1 MLRFAKALALVLAL
15 GAGVGVRAEVVISGG
30 PAGTTGASAA
40 SGNNDNDTVY
50 SEVSA
55 GPPPVFGTANQ
66 YAGFS
71 FLTTGSS
78 AANGQWAL
86 TNLKFNLKA
95 DTTGATTLNNYT
107 LRLFEITGA
116 SALSSQLYS
125 KNSGVVNQL
134 ISSSGTGN
142 EFSLN
147 LTGDFGTIG
156 GTGLQA
162 ATNYYMSFDFNF
174 TGNAEV
180 WVQGVD
186 PAGTPLYTTT
196 TWSPTGSYSTQS
208 SASTLNQGLNASVAY
223 AYALEAV
230 AVPEPGTLLLGG
242 IAAMGG
248 AGGWWA
254 RRRKK
259 AAAADAVAEGE
270 QAATV

>member
-15 GAGVGVRAEVVISGG
+15 GASVGVRAEVVISGG

-40 SGNNDNDTVY
+40 SGDNDPVY
-50 SEVSA
+50 SDTGSGFTTA
-55 GPPPVFGTANQ
+55 GQF
-66 YAGFS
+66 AGFS

-95 DTTGATTLNNYT
+95 GGTGATTLSNYT
-107 LRLFEITGA
+107 LRLFEITA
-116 SALSSQLYS
+116 PNTLSSQLYS
-125 KNSGVVNQL
+125 KNSGAVNQL

-174 TGNAEV
+174 TGNADV

-186 PAGTPLYTTT
+186 PSGTPVYTTT
-196 TWSPTGSYSTQS
+196 TWSPTGSYAIQS
-208 SASTLNQGLNASVAY
+208 SATSLNDASNSTAPY

-242 IAAMGG
+242 IAAVGG

>member
-15 GAGVGVRAEVVISGG
+15 GAGVRADVVISGG
-30 PAGTTGASAA
+30 AAGTTGAAA
-40 SGNNDNDTVY
+40 NAGVDND
-50 SEVSA
+50 
-55 GPPPVFGTANQ
+55 PVFSGGTTADQ
-66 YAGFS
+66 FAGFS

-95 DTTGATTLNNYT
+95 GTPGSTTLNNYT
-107 LRLFEITGA
+107 LRLFEITA
-116 SALSSQLYS
+116 PNTLSSQLYS
-125 KNSGVVNQL
+125 KSSGAVGTT
-134 ISSSGTGN
+134 ISSSGTGD

-147 LTGDFGTIG
+147 LLGSFGTVG
-156 GTGLQA
+156 GTGLEA
-162 ATNYYMSFDFNF
+162 GKNYYMSFAFDFS
-174 TGNAEV
+174 GDADV
-180 WVQGVD
+180 WIQGLDSTNQV
-186 PAGTPLYTTT
+186 YNTT
-196 TWSPTGSYSTQS
+196 TWNPTGSYSTQT
-208 SASTLNQGLNASVAY
+208 SASTLDQTLNASVAY
-223 AYALEAV
+223 AYSLEAV

-259 AAAADAVAEGE
+259 AAAVDAVAEGE

>member
-15 GAGVGVRAEVVISGG
+15 GAGARADVVISGG
-30 PAGTTGASAA
+30 AAGTTGANA
-40 SGNNDNDTVY
+40 SGDNNNDTVY
-50 SEVSA
+50 SDTGSGFTTA
-55 GPPPVFGTANQ
+55 GQF
-66 YAGFS
+66 AGFS

-95 DTTGATTLNNYT
+95 GGTGVTTLNNYT
-107 LRLFEITGA
+107 LRLFEITA
-116 SALSSQLYS
+116 PNTLSSQLYS
-125 KNSGVVNQL
+125 KSSGAL
-134 ISSSGTGN
+134 GTTISSSVTGD

-147 LTGDFGTIG
+147 LLGSFGTVG
-156 GTGLQA
+156 GTGLEA
-162 ATNYYMSFDFNF
+162 GKNYYMSFAFDFS
-174 TGNAEV
+174 GNADV
-180 WVQGVD
+180 WIQGVD

-208 SASTLNQGLNASVAY
+208 SASTLDQSLISAAPY

>member
-15 GAGVGVRAEVVISGG
+15 GAGAQAEVVISGG
-30 PAGTTGASAA
+30 AAGTTGANA
-40 SGNNDNDTVY
+40 SGDNDVNPVY
-50 SEVSA
+50 LIGSTA
-55 GPPPVFGTANQ
+55 GNF
-66 YAGFS
+66 AGFS

-95 DTTGATTLNNYT
+95 DPIGATTLNNYT
-107 LRLFEITGA
+107 LRLFEITA
-116 SALSSQLYS
+116 PNTLSSQLYS
-125 KNSGVVNQL
+125 KNSGAVNQL

-174 TGNAEV
+174 TGAADV
-180 WVQGVD
+180 WIQGLDQANQV
-186 PAGTPLYTTT
+186 YTTT
-196 TWSPTGSYSTQS
+196 TWNPTGSYSTQS

-223 AYALEAV
+223 AYSLEAV

-242 IAAMGG
+242 IAAVGG

>member
-15 GAGVGVRAEVVISGG
+15 GASARADVVISGG
-30 PAGTTGASAA
+30 GAGTTGANAN
-40 SGNNDNDTVY
+40 GDNDTVY
-50 SEVSA
+50 SDPGSGFTTA
-55 GPPPVFGTANQ
+55 GQF
-66 YAGFS
+66 AGFS

-95 DTTGATTLNNYT
+95 DATGVTTLNNYT
-107 LRLFEITGA
+107 LRLFEITA
-116 SALSSQLYS
+116 TNTLSSQLYS
-125 KNSGVVNQL
+125 KSSGAVGTT
-134 ISSSGTGN
+134 ISSSGTGD

-147 LTGDFGTIG
+147 LLGSFGTVG
-156 GTGLQA
+156 GTGLEA
-162 ATNYYMSFDFNF
+162 GKNYYMSFAFDFS
-174 TGNAEV
+174 GNADV
-180 WVQGVD
+180 WIQGLDQSSQV
-186 PAGTPLYTTT
+186 YNTT
-196 TWSPTGSYSTQS
+196 TWNPTGSYVNQT
-208 SASTLNQGLNASVAY
+208 SASTLDQNLNASVAY
-223 AYALEAV
+223 AYSLEAV

-259 AAAADAVAEGE
+259 VAAADAVAEGE